1 MAKFVNY
8 NEPKERKIKRNENGE
23 ELIKNQ
29 ECVSCKNLFNCKGKP
44 RGITACLNYAERK
57 S

>member
-1 MAKFVNY
+1 MSRMFNY
-8 NEPKERKIKRNENGE
+8 GEQKKPKERNENGE

-29 ECVSCKNLFNCKGKP
+29 ECVSCKNLFTCKGKP

>member
-1 MAKFVNY
+1 MAKFINY

-29 ECVSCKNLFNCKGKP
+29 ECVSCKNLFTCKGKP